1 MVMEAY
7 MKNRKI
13 LFGICLAII
22 FASTIGVIY
31 YKNNS
36 MEYKIKAEIEQI
48 IEKEKT
54 SKYFEEDEYNKIR
67 QFIDKMI
74 IVGYK
79 EPEVKVFKVPNSNT
93 LSVLFRARIENV
105 EDGEAISYM
114 TLTLND
120 EDKVDS
126 VVISS
131 WITISKE
138 KSNF

>member
-13 LFGICLAII
+13 FFGICLAII
-22 FASTIGVIY
+22 FVSTIGVLY

-36 MEYKIKAEIEQI
+36 IEHKIKAEIEQI
-48 IEKEKT
+48 IEKEKS
-54 SKYFEEDEYNKIR
+54 SKYFEDSEYNKIR
-67 QFIDKMI
+67 QFIDKMT
-74 IVGYK
+74 VVRYT
-79 EPEVKVFKVPNSNT
+79 EPEVKVFKIPDSNT
-93 LSVLFRARIENV
+93 LSVLFRAKIENV
-105 EDGEAISYM
+105 EEGEAISYM